1 MIFFLASWGPLYRSI
16 LDKLWMQSEGL
27 SLVGQW
33 AQFQTLADLIGA
45 PVGAGI
51 GIGLTILTA
60 RTDPLMQRFLLIA
73 SGILG
78 LLITLPLLAL
88 ALIFHQDIARWA
100 QLPAMYHQALIIAA
114 LGGWLSTVAI
124 QMSAYL
130 LGKEQHF
137 KAFLIMI
144 ASSLP
149 VLLTLFIGSSL
160 MLPNLIHLTLLASV
174 ISGLIFCIWLAA
186 KAFQMIK
193 EYPQSRA
200 HLRSAALKLKKFIG
214 AGFAIGI
221 LTPLSVMIARS
232 AIASDLDWNSV
243 GIATALWRVS
253 DWVLCAAQAV
263 LYFHFLPLLS
273 KSADDQLQS
282 RLTKVILQVFIPSVF
297 AFLLLLIGR
306 QTIFSLLYS
315 NQLVIDW
322 KVCLLFWSGDAM
334 RVLAI
339 IFLLA
344 LYILR
349 RTKTISVVELFS
361 QPLLALLLTL
371 GAAQSLIWVGA
382 AHLFTYA
389 VYASLCFLG
398 VALLWLVPQKN
409 RGALLNELDQP
420 SKPSKPHQAPDNA
433 DDLL

>member
-1 MIFFLASWGPLYRSI
+1 MNTKNIRYGLVIVALAGWGPLYRSV
-16 LDKLWMQSEGL
+16 LDKLWMHSEGL

-60 RTDPLMQRFLLIA
+60 RSDPLMQRFLLIA
-73 SGILG
+73 SSILG
-78 LLITLPLLAL
+78 LLITIPLLAL

-100 QLPAMYHQALIIAA
+100 QLPAMYHEALIIAA

-137 KAFLIMI
+137 IALLIMI
-144 ASSLP
+144 ASTLP
-149 VLLTLFIGSSL
+149 VLLTLFIGSVL
-160 MLPNLIHLTLLASV
+160 MLPNFIQLTLLASV
-174 ISGLIFCIWLAA
+174 VSGLIFCIWLTA

-193 EYPQSRA
+193 ECPQSIA
-200 HLRSAALKLKKFIG
+200 HLRGAALKLKKFIG

-221 LTPLSVMIARS
+221 LTPLSMMIARS

-273 KSADDQLQS
+273 KSTDDQLQS
-282 RLTKVILQVFIPSVF
+282 RLTKVILQVFIPS
-297 AFLLLLIGR
+297 ALALFLLFIGR
-306 QTIFSLLYS
+306 QMIFSLLYN

-322 KVCLLFWSGDAM
+322 EVCLLFWSGDAM
-334 RVLAI
+334 RILAI

-344 LYILR
+344 LYILH
-349 RTKTISVVELFS
+349 RTKTISIVELFS
-361 QPLLALLLTL
+361 QPLLAFLLTL
-371 GAAQSLIWVGA
+371 GVAQSLNWVGA
-382 AHLFTYA
+382 AHLFTYT
-389 VYASLCFLG
+389 VYAALCFLG
-398 VALLWLVPQKN
+398 VALLWLVPKKN
-409 RGALLNELDQP
+409 RDILQIELDQP
-420 SKPSKPHQAPDNA
+420 IKPR
-433 DDLL
+433 

>member
-1 MIFFLASWGPLYRSI
+1 MAYSSTLAPKKSMAKGLRYALVIFFLASWGPLFRSA
-16 LDKLWMQSEGL
+16 LDKLWMHSDGL

-60 RTDPLMQRFLLIA
+60 QTQPALQRYFLIA
-73 SGILG
+73 SCILG
-78 LLITLPLLAL
+78 LLISLPLLIL

-100 QLPAMYHQALIIAA
+100 QLPAMNHSELIIAA
-114 LGGWLSTVAI
+114 LGGWLSTVAVQI
-124 QMSAYL
+124 SAYL

-137 KAFLIMI
+137 KALLIMI

-149 VLLTLFIGSSL
+149 VLLTLFISSRL
-160 MLPNLIHLTLLASV
+160 MLPNLIQITLLASV
-174 ISGLIFCIWLAA
+174 LSGVIFSLWLFAA
-186 KAFQMIK
+186 AFQILK
-193 EYPQSRA
+193 AHPQSRA
-200 HLRSAALKLKKFIG
+200 HLRSATLKLKKFIG

-273 KSADDQLQS
+273 KSADEQLQS
-282 RLTKVILQVFIPSVF
+282 RLTKVILQVFIPSVL
-297 AFLLLLIGR
+297 ALLLLFFGR
-306 QTIFSLLYS
+306 QMIFPFLYS
-315 NQLVIDW
+315 SQLVVDW

-334 RVLAI
+334 RILAI
-339 IFLLA
+339 IFLMA
-344 LYILR
+344 LYILH
-349 RTKTISVVELFS
+349 RTRTISVVELFS
-361 QPLLALLLTL
+361 QPLLALLLIL

-389 VYASLCFLG
+389 IYALLCFLG
-398 VALLWLVPQKN
+398 VT
-409 RGALLNELDQP
+409 LLNEQPQP
-420 SKPSKPHQAPDNA
+420 SKPH
-433 DDLL
+433 

>member
-1 MIFFLASWGPLYRSI
+1 MNTQNIRYGLVILCLASWGPLYRSL
-16 LDKLWMQSEGL
+16 LDKLWMQSDGL

-45 PVGAGI
+45 PVGVGI

-60 RTDPLMQRFLLIA
+60 QTAPPLQRFLFIA
-73 SGILG
+73 SCVLG
-78 LLITLPLLAL
+78 LLITLPLLIL
-88 ALIFHQDIARWA
+88 ALIFHQDIAGWA
-100 QLPAMYHQALIIAA
+100 QLPTIYYQELIVAA
-114 LGGWLSTVAI
+114 LGGWLSMVAI

-137 KAFLIMI
+137 KALLIMI
-144 ASSLP
+144 VSNLP
-149 VLLTLFIGSSL
+149 VLLTLFIGGTL
-160 MLPNLIHLTLLASV
+160 MLPNLIHITLLASV
-174 ISGLIFCIWLAA
+174 ISGLIFSVWFFAA
-186 KAFQMIK
+186 AFQILK
-193 EYPQSRA
+193 SHPQSRV
-200 HLRSAALKLKKFIG
+200 HLCSAALKLKKFIG

-221 LTPLSVMIARS
+221 LTPMSVMIARS

-273 KSADDQLQS
+273 KSAGDQLQS
-282 RLTKVILQVFIPSVF
+282 RLTKVIVQVFIPSVL
-297 AFLLLLIGR
+297 ALFLLFIGR
-306 QTIFSLLYS
+306 QKIFSLLYS
-315 NQLVIDW
+315 NQLEIDW

-334 RVLAI
+334 RILAI
-339 IFLLA
+339 IFLMA
-344 LYILR
+344 LYILH

-389 VYASLCFLG
+389 IYALLCCLG
-398 VALLWLVPQKN
+398 VTLLRFAPQKDS
-409 RGALLNELDQP
+409 GALLNRHP
-420 SKPSKPHQAPDNA
+420 
-433 DDLL
+433 

>member
-1 MIFFLASWGPLYRSI
+1 MRKGLRYALIIFFLASWGPLFRSV
-16 LDKLWMQSEGL
+16 LDKLWMHFDGL

-60 RTDPLMQRFLLIA
+60 RTDPPLQRYLLIA
-73 SGILG
+73 SCALG
-78 LLITLPLLAL
+78 LIITLPLLIL

-100 QLPAMYHQALIIAA
+100 QLPAIYHQELIIAA

-137 KAFLIMI
+137 KALLIMI
-144 ASSLP
+144 ASNLP
-149 VLLTLFIGSSL
+149 ILLVLCIGSIL
-160 MLPNLIHLTLLASV
+160 MLPNLMQLTLLASV
-174 ISGLIFCIWLAA
+174 LSGLIFSLWLAA
-186 KAFQMIK
+186 NIFQMFK
-193 EYPQSRA
+193 EYSHSRA
-200 HLRSAALKLKKFIG
+200 YVLSAALKLKKFIS

-221 LTPLSVMIARS
+221 LTPLSAMIARS
-232 AIASDLDWNSV
+232 AIATDLDWNSV

-273 KSADDQLQS
+273 KSTNDQLQS
-282 RLTKVILQVFIPSVF
+282 RLPKVILQVFIPSAFVL
-297 AFLLLLIGR
+297 FLLFISR
-306 QTIFSLLYS
+306 QTVFSLLYS
-315 NQLVIDW
+315 NQLIIDW

-334 RVLAI
+334 RILAI
-339 IFLLA
+339 IFLMA
-344 LYILR
+344 LYILH

-371 GAAQSLIWVGA
+371 GAAQSLIWVGT
-382 AHLFTYA
+382 AHLFTYT

-398 VALLWLVPQKN
+398 VALLWFVPQKN
-409 RGALLNELDQP
+409 SGAQLIKHHQP
-420 SKPSKPHQAPDNA
+420 NK
-433 DDLL
+433 

>member
-1 MIFFLASWGPLYRSI
+1 MAKSLRYVLIIFFLASWGPLFRSL
-16 LDKLWMQSEGL
+16 LDKLWMHFDGL

-60 RTDPLMQRFLLIA
+60 RTDPPLQRYLLIA
-73 SGILG
+73 SCALG
-78 LLITLPLLAL
+78 LIITLPLLIL

-100 QLPAMYHQALIIAA
+100 QLPAIYHQELIIAA

-130 LGKEQHF
+130 LGKEKHF
-137 KAFLIMI
+137 KALLIMI
-144 ASSLP
+144 ASNLP
-149 VLLTLFIGSSL
+149 ILLVLCIGSIL
-160 MLPNLIHLTLLASV
+160 MLPNLMQLTLLASV
-174 ISGLIFCIWLAA
+174 LSGLIFSLWLAA
-186 KAFQMIK
+186 NIFQMFK
-193 EYPQSRA
+193 EYPYSRA
-200 HLRSAALKLKKFIG
+200 YVLSAALKLKKFIS

-263 LYFHFLPLLS
+263 
-273 KSADDQLQS
+273 
-282 RLTKVILQVFIPSVF
+282 
-297 AFLLLLIGR
+297 
-306 QTIFSLLYS
+306 FSLLYS
-315 NQLVIDW
+315 NQLVLDW

-334 RVLAI
+334 RILAI
-339 IFLLA
+339 IFLMA
-344 LYILR
+344 LYILH

-389 VYASLCFLG
+389 IYASFCFLG
-398 VALLWLVPQKN
+398 VFTLVRIPE
-409 RGALLNELDQP
+409 R
-420 SKPSKPHQAPDNA
+420 
-433 DDLL
+433 

>member
-1 MIFFLASWGPLYRSI
+1 MNTQNIRYGLVILCLASWGPLYRSL
-16 LDKLWMQSEGL
+16 LDKLWMQSDGL

-60 RTDPLMQRFLLIA
+60 QTAPPLQRFLFIA
-73 SGILG
+73 SCVLG
-78 LLITLPLLAL
+78 LLITLPLLIL
-88 ALIFHQDIARWA
+88 ALIFHQDIAGWA
-100 QLPAMYHQALIIAA
+100 QLPTIYYQELIVAA

-137 KAFLIMI
+137 KALLIMI
-144 ASSLP
+144 VSNLP
-149 VLLTLFIGSSL
+149 VLLTLFIGGTL
-160 MLPNLIHLTLLASV
+160 MLPNLIHITLLASV
-174 ISGLIFCIWLAA
+174 ISGLIFSVWFFAA
-186 KAFQMIK
+186 AFQILK
-193 EYPQSRA
+193 SHPQSRV
-200 HLRSAALKLKKFIG
+200 HLCSAALKLKKFIG

-273 KSADDQLQS
+273 KSADDKLQS
-282 RLTKVILQVFIPSVF
+282 RLIKVILQVFIPSVL
-297 AFLLLLIGR
+297 ALLLLFFGR
-306 QTIFSLLYS
+306 QMIFPFLYS
-315 NQLVIDW
+315 SQLEVNW

-334 RVLAI
+334 RILAI
-339 IFLLA
+339 IFLMA
-344 LYILR
+344 LYILH

-371 GAAQSLIWVGA
+371 GAAQRLIWVGA

-389 VYASLCFLG
+389 IYALLCCLG
-398 VALLWLVPQKN
+398 VTLLRFAPQKDS
-409 RGALLNELDQP
+409 GALLNRHP
-420 SKPSKPHQAPDNA
+420 
-433 DDLL
+433 